1 MSPLQYLSNPD
12 VVSTELG
19 EEAVLLHLQSQRYY
33 TVNETGLAIWSL
45 LAEPRSLDEIVEAL
59 AQDFEVTREDA
70 RTAARAFL
78 DELLADGLV
87 REAEG

>member
-45 LAEPRSLDEIVEAL
+45 LAEPRSLDEIVDAL

-87 REAEG
+87 REAQS

>member
-1 MSPLQYLSNPD
+1 MNALHYLSNPD

-45 LAEPRSLDEIVEAL
+45 LAEPRSLDEIVDAL

-87 REAEG
+87 RETEG

>member
-1 MSPLQYLSNPD
+1 MRPRQYLSNPD

-45 LAEPRSLDEIVEAL
+45 LADPHSLDEIADAL
-59 AQDFEVTREDA
+59 VQDFEVTREDA

-87 REAEG
+87 RETEG